1 LAGEFV
7 VPVLLWLAVIKL
19 LHLGTWPALDRTLGN
34 LSAAAAYPASIL
46 LFTLGSWYCG
56 LSGLPVWL
64 ALLPFLAAIVYA
76 GSRRFYTRE
85 RLQSALS
92 WDLAFLIPF
101 LFMLEVRWI
110 NPTISY
116 AEKFMDHAI
125 LASIMRLPTIPP
137 LDPWYAGGTLDVYY
151 YIGYWMSGVLGLVSG
166 VPSTVTF
173 NLVLPTVLGLAVVSL
188 YALGHLLLDRYRW
201 LPVLA
206 LFIPNPSAIYH
217 ILIGDAWF
225 DVLWGSTRTIANTI
239 NEYPIFSMLWGDVHP
254 HVMSFFNQGFLLFLL
269 VFACMRW
276 GTLPLRG
283 RALVCGLAALALG
296 SMPGFNSW
304 DVLVYAPVTLVFGLL
319 IWWRY
324 GNLTRDREK
333 SWMMLAAVP
342 PLAIVTYLPFYLQ
355 LNSPGIGGIGIVP
368 TPSEPVEFLLVHG
381 FFLAVLIAFCA
392 PDIRKRPYLLLA
404 AVPFVLAGYPAAAIA
419 AVPLVYLLARRRFA
433 ATDTLAILG
442 LLIILATELVYL
454 KDNMGETYF
463 RMNTVFKFY
472 LPAWILMG
480 TASLAVIGGWLERAD
495 IGRRMPARA
504 GRLLPVLAVA
514 LLLAAPFAIN
524 VDFGYGSHTLDG
536 AAYLEGSHP
545 GDAAAIAFLRDLPG
559 DHIIVEAEGG
569 DYTYYSRVSSFTGIP
584 AVIGMPFHEYMW
596 RGDEG
601 RISERSA
608 DVRRIYEQP
617 SRTIEL
623 SRAYNATLLYVGAEE
638 RDRYTVSIPTE
649 ALELIYDAEGVQI
662 YLCGVEGAE
671 REGSLRK
678 GGGESGA
685 PSSYSH
691 RTGIL
696 YAGGSP
702 R

>member
-1 LAGEFV
+1 MAGEFI
-7 VPVLLWLAVIKL
+7 VPVLLWLAVVKVL
-19 LHLGTWPALDRTLGN
+19 QLAVWPALDRTFGS
-34 LSAAAAYPASIL
+34 LSAAVAYPASVL

-56 LSGLPVWL
+56 LSGLPVLL
-64 ALLPFLAAIVYA
+64 ALLPFLGAIAYAA
-76 GSRRFYTRE
+76 SRRFFTRE
-85 RLQSALS
+85 RLQSVLS

-125 LASIMRLPTIPP
+125 LASIMQQPIVPP

-151 YIGYWMSGVLGLVSG
+151 YLGYWMNGALGLVSG
-166 VPSTVTF
+166 APSTVTF
-173 NLVLPTVLGLAVVSL
+173 NLALPTVFGLAVVSF

-225 DVLWGSTRTIANTI
+225 DVLWGSTRTIENTI

-269 VFACMRW
+269 VFTYMRW
-276 GTLPLRG
+276 GTLSMRG
-283 RALVCGLAALALG
+283 RAILCGLAALSLG

-319 IWWRY
+319 IWQRY
-324 GNLTRDREK
+324 GNFTWDNKK
-333 SWMMLAAVP
+333 SWMVLAAVP
-342 PLAIVTYLPFYLQ
+342 PLAIATYLPFYLQ
-355 LNSPGIGGIGIVP
+355 LNSPGIEGIGIVP
-368 TPSEPVEFLLVHG
+368 VPSEPVEFLLVHG
-381 FFLAVLIAFCA
+381 FFLAVLVAYCA

-404 AVPFVLAGYPAAAIA
+404 AVPFVLTGYPAAAIA
-419 AVPLVYLLARRRFA
+419 AVPLVYLLARRRFS

-442 LLIILATELVYL
+442 LVIVLATELVYL
-454 KDNMGETYF
+454 VDNMGETYF

-472 LPAWILMG
+472 LPAWFLMG
-480 TASLAVIGGWLERAD
+480 TASLAVVGEWLRSAE
-495 IGRRMPARA
+495 IGRRVPARMEKA
-504 GRLLPVLAVA
+504 LPALAAVILLV
-514 LLLAAPFAIN
+514 APFAIN

-559 DHIIVEAEGG
+559 DHVVVEAEGG

-584 AVIGMPFHEYMW
+584 AVVGMPFHEYMW

-608 DVRRIYEQP
+608 DVKTIYEQP
-617 SRTIEL
+617 ARTVDL
-623 SRAYNATLLYVGAEE
+623 ARAYNATLLYVGAEE
-638 RDRYTVSIPTE
+638 RERYAVSIPTE
-649 ALELIYDAEGVQI
+649 ELELIYDALGVRI
-662 YLCGVEGAE
+662 Y
-671 REGSLRK
+671 R
-678 GGGESGA
+678 
-685 PSSYSH
+685 
-691 RTGIL
+691 IL
-696 YAGGSP
+696 A
-702 R
+702 